1 MLFISASN
9 ELGAAESGLLA
20 AATSATFSVVFG
32 GAMCLVALA
41 LAALLVPALR
51 EHDLSDDETAAGA
64 DQNSA

>member
-32 GAMCLVALA
+32 GAVCLVALA
-41 LAALLVPALR
+41 LAAVLVPALR
-51 EHDLSDDETAAGA
+51 DHDLANDDPEADA